1 MGKEVQKINRYG
13 LVGKNIEYSFSRSYF
28 AEKFKKEK
36 IENCSYENF
45 DLDSIERIKAIL
57 VKENVKGL
65 NVTIPY
71 KESIINYLDR
81 LSEDAKIIGAV
92 NTVRFLEDG
101 TTEGYNTDAHGFEA
115 ALLKKWNNHS
125 KKALIL
131 GTGGASKAIEYV
143 LKKMNIEPLF
153 VSRKPLKDQI
163 SYDQI
168 DDSIMSTHL
177 LIINCTPIGTHPDLN
192 KAPNIPYDLLTKDHF
207 LFDLIYNPKKTLFL
221 RKGIEIG
228 CTTQNGLHMLE
239 KQAEKSWDIWT
250 EI

>member
-45 DLDSIERIKAIL
+45 DLDSIEKIKAIL

-81 LSEDAKIIGAV
+81 LSEDARIIGAV

-153 VSRKPLKDQI
+153 VSRKPFKDQI

-228 CTTQNGLHMLE
+228 CTTQNGLLMLE
-239 KQAEKSWDIWT
+239 KQAEKSWNIWT

>member
-45 DLDSIERIKAIL
+45 DLNSIEKIKAIL

-81 LSEDAKIIGAV
+81 LSEDARIIGAV

-125 KKALIL
+125 EKALIL

-153 VSRKPLKDQI
+153 VSRKPFKDQI

-228 CTTQNGLHMLE
+228 CTTQNGLLMLE
-239 KQAEKSWDIWT
+239 KQAEKSWNIWT

>member
-1 MGKEVQKINRYG
+1 MGKKVRKINRYG

-28 AEKFKKEK
+28 AEKFEKEK

-45 DLDSIERIKAIL
+45 DLESIEKIEAVL
-57 VKENVKGL
+57 EKENIKGL

-81 LSEDAKIIGAV
+81 LSEDAEIIGAV
-92 NTVRFLEDG
+92 NTIRFLDNG
-101 TTEGYNTDAHGFEA
+101 TTEGHNTDAYGFET

-143 LKKMNIEPLF
+143 LKKMNVEPLF

-168 DDSIMSTHL
+168 DVNIMTSYL
-177 LIINCTPIGTHPDLN
+177 LIINCTPIGTHPDLD

-228 CTTQNGLHMLE
+228 CTIQNGLHMLE
-239 KQAEKSWDIWT
+239 QQAEKSWDIWT

>member
-1 MGKEVQKINRYG
+1 MGKEEQKINRYG
-13 LVGKNIEYSFSRSYF
+13 LVGKNIEYSFSQSYF
-28 AEKFKKEK
+28 AEKFNKDK

-45 DLDSIERIKAIL
+45 DLESIEKIKTIL
-57 VKENVKGL
+57 EKENVKGL

-81 LSEDAKIIGAV
+81 LSEDAQIIGAV
-92 NTVRFLEDG
+92 NTIRFLEDG
-101 TTEGYNTDAHGFEA
+101 TTEGHNTDAFGFKA

-131 GTGGASKAIEYV
+131 GTGGSSKAIEYV
-143 LKKMNIEPLF
+143 IKKMDIKPLF
-153 VSRKPLKDQI
+153 VSRKPSEGQI
-163 SYDQI
+163 SYDEI
-168 DDSIMSTHL
+168 DNRIMTSHL

-192 KAPNIPYDLLTKDHF
+192 KAPSIPYDLLKKDHF
-207 LFDLIYNPKKTLFL
+207 LFDLIYNPEKTQFL

-239 KQAEKSWDIWT
+239 QQAEKSWNIWT

>member
-45 DLDSIERIKAIL
+45 DLDSIEKIKAIL

-71 KESIINYLDR
+71 KESIINFLDR
-81 LSEDAKIIGAV
+81 LSEDARIIGAV

-153 VSRKPLKDQI
+153 VSRKPFKDQI

-228 CTTQNGLHMLE
+228 CTTQNGLLMLE
-239 KQAEKSWDIWT
+239 KQAEKSWNIWT